1 MFGSTTQVGLTQA
14 LGGMPDIIATLYQ
27 ICVRSKPD
35 DAFIHEFNS
44 IVSLCHENEIGPLID
59 RLAVHIAKKAINQDA
74 PFEELDK
81 AINNLAGYAISK
93 DRVSNDMWEIY
104 LVFDDA
110 ELGDDGWQRLLPN
123 LKKIM

>member
-1 MFGSTTQVGLTQA
+1 
-14 LGGMPDIIATLYQ
+14 MPDIIATLYQ

-44 IVSLCHENEIGPLID
+44 MVSLCHENEIGPLID

-74 PFEELDK
+74 SFEELDK

-110 ELGDDGWQRLLPN
+110 ELGDDGWQRLVPN

>member
-1 MFGSTTQVGLTQA
+1 M
-14 LGGMPDIIATLYQ
+14 
-27 ICVRSKPD
+27 
-35 DAFIHEFNS
+35 
-44 IVSLCHENEIGPLID
+44 VSLCHENEIGPLID

-74 PFEELDK
+74 SFEELDK

-110 ELGDDGWQRLLPN
+110 ELEDDGWQRLVPN